1 MGAPEAQRGPLAAL
15 AETLRGMAGPPR
27 LSALIDQLGDAEL
40 YQGFVDLVRDYL
52 PDLEQDIL
60 QAGVLAQMVAAFARA
75 FGERYFPLHG
85 SFEAGMAEGFY
96 DLLSHIPVE
105 VHGWEDD
112 DYHEIPGMRAGL
124 ILASLLVDFEGALG
138 LGGEGIRITAMEAA
152 AKLVPLELVQRT
164 TAYPLDL
171 LRVVLPGSRN
181 AGLLALAQA
190 MCHDTGNFFLD
201 VTYEEFPY
209 YEAPEWDRET
219 VEALTE
225 QWREA
230 DEAEKRT
237 GEFIEWLEASP
248 GPNFTELV
256 DFLERRA
263 DGRAEVGAAGR
274 DAATA

>member
-1 MGAPEAQRGPLAAL
+1 MGAPEAHRGPLAAL
-15 AETLRGMAGPPR
+15 AETLRRMAGPPR
-27 LSALIDQLGDAEL
+27 LSALIEQFGDAEL

-60 QAGVLAQMVAAFARA
+60 QAGGPAEMVAAFASP
-75 FGERYFPLHG
+75 FGQRYFPLHP
-85 SFEAGMAEGFY
+85 SIEAGLAEGFY

-112 DYHEIPGMRAGL
+112 DYHAIPEMKAGL
-124 ILASLLVDFEGALG
+124 VLASLLVDFEGALG

-171 LRVVLPGSRN
+171 LRVMLPGSRY
-181 AGLLALAQA
+181 AGLLSLAET
-190 MCHDTGNFFLD
+190 MCHDTGNFFRD
-201 VTYEEFPY
+201 ATYEDFY
-209 YEAPEWDRET
+209 NYAPEWDRET
-219 VEALTE
+219 VEDLTE
-225 QWREA
+225 QWRAA
-230 DEAEKRT
+230 DEAGKREV
-237 GEFIEWLEASP
+237 EFFEWLEASP

-263 DGRAEVGAAGR
+263 DGRVEVGATGR